1 MGWLMLGLLAI
12 LSGLLLWRL
21 RVAPQLWTLVGAALM
36 LGAVGYS
43 VQGRP
48 GLPGVAAEGQR
59 ERRTVDP
66 SLKELRQ
73 AMFGRFNFEE
83 SYFIASDALLSS
95 GAVAPAAQVM
105 LGGVQKAPQSAALWT
120 WLGMML
126 VEKDGGTMSPAAK
139 LAFEQ
144 GMRLAPEHP
153 GPPFF
158 YGLALARTN
167 DFARTRALWTR
178 ALALTPR
185 DVSYR
190 QDIAVRLVLVDR
202 LLALQAQERAAG
214 IAQPQPSDA
223 QATR

>member
-1 MGWLMLGLLAI
+1 MGWVMLGLLAVA
-12 LSGLLLWRL
+12 SGLLLWRL
-21 RVAPQLWTLVGAALM
+21 RVAPALWSLVGAAMM
-36 LGAVGYS
+36 LGAIGYS

-48 GLPGVAAEGQR
+48 GLSGVSAEGQR
-59 ERRTVDP
+59 ERRTIDP

-105 LGGVQKAPQSAALWT
+105 LGAVQKAPQSAALWT

-126 VEKDGGTMSPAAK
+126 VEKDGGTLSPAAK

-144 GMRLAPEHP
+144 GMRLAPKHP
-153 GPPFF
+153 GPAFF
-158 YGLALARTN
+158 YGLAQARTN
-167 DFARTRALWTR
+167 DFARTRELWMR
-178 ALALTPR
+178 ALALTPE

-202 LLALQAQERAAG
+202 LLQLQARERAAG
-214 IAQPQPSDA
+214 IAPPQPQ
-223 QATR
+223 